1 MADQV
6 VEKDIYF

>member
-6 VEKDIYF
+6 

>member
-6 VEKDIYF
+6 VV